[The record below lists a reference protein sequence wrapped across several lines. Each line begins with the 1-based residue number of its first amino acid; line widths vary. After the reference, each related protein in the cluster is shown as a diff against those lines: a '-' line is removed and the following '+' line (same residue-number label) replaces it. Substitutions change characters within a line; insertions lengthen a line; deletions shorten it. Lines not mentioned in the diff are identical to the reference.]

1 MDHQAQGEPPL
12 LEVVDGVPVARL
24 SSRQAVFE
32 DAVERGNEV
41 LRCVRAEGYPHLVL
55 DVRDAVFPPPTLA
68 QRLDMVRQWA
78 EVAAGHLRVAMVAPP
93 HFVDAERLGM
103 VAAGNFGLAGQVF
116 LEPRDALAWLHD
128 ERAAELR
135 RGT

>member
-1 MDHQAQGEPPL
+1 MDRHVPAEPL
-12 LEVVDGVPVARL
+12 SLEFVDGVPVTRL
-24 SSRQAVFE
+24 LQRHAVFE
-32 DAVERGNEV
+32 DAVDLVTGV
-41 LRCVRAEGYPHLVL
+41 LRRARAEGFPHLVI
-55 DVRDAVFPPPTLA
+55 DVRDAAFPPPTLA

-78 EVAAGHLRVAMVAPP
+78 EAADGRLRVAMVAPP
-93 HFVDAERLGM
+93 HFVDAERFGV

-116 LEPRDALAWLHD
+116 LETRDALAWLHD